1 MRGKINREETDA
13 GRQAGCLVG
22 GRVRERVRGNAQ
34 NCMCATG
41 LYKTNDEKSK
51 STVRNGRKGAC
62 YTSTCISSSSSS
74 NSSVRVRAYE
84 RACAREYMC
93 SRVWV
98 VCVCMSVRRGA
109 AGERVRKRGR
119 GSQVCLPT
127 IDIDSQLLFYK
138 MSV

>member
-1 MRGKINREETDA
+1 M
-13 GRQAGCLVG
+13 
-22 GRVRERVRGNAQ
+22 RERVRGNAQ

-98 VCVCMSVRRGA
+98 VCVCVYVCKEGSSWRESEK
-109 AGERVRKRGR
+109 ERERK
-119 GSQVCLPT
+119 SSMPS
-127 IDIDSQLLFYK
+127 DN
-138 MSV
+138 